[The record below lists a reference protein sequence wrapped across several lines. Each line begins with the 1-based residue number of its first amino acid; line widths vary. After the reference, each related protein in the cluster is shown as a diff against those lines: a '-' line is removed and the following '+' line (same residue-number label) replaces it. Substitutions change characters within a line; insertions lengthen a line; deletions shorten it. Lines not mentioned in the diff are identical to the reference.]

1 MQNYT
6 WSLYCYNSSCSIE
19 NEQCSLKTSERVSG
33 VKNVHS
39 SENLRALFSRNTRF
53 KIRPFTLLLAISSI
67 SETFLSNVFLLF
79 FWYILWNKMLVRAAT
94 LFLDHLIDHS
104 LDVLVI
110 SLSLEVLGLV
120 PPLLYCRESVPV
132 LALVLSSNSPLV
144 DWSSLALEFIRSV
157 SWLRLKL
164 YFLLLFVLPITFL
177 ILIWE
182 SSR

>member
-1 MQNYT
+1 
-6 WSLYCYNSSCSIE
+6 
-19 NEQCSLKTSERVSG
+19 
-33 VKNVHS
+33 
-39 SENLRALFSRNTRF
+39 
-53 KIRPFTLLLAISSI
+53 
-67 SETFLSNVFLLF
+67 
-79 FWYILWNKMLVRAAT
+79 MLVRAAT

-157 SWLRLKL
+157 SLLRLK
-164 YFLLLFVLPITFL
+164 FVLFIALRTPNNFFNIDMRIFKIDTY
-177 ILIWE
+177 
-182 SSR
+182 